1 MRNISEYIMLK
12 GVQWQVVGRCNYD
25 NTPGDWAAYK
35 ALTYNEQYKGEEVL
49 LLRSCGY
56 PPLSN
61 KNIISFKEYIDQVK
75 SLKVS
80 KGYRRATYKDIED
93 GKKVCLRDDGSGKP
107 SYEYDYNC
115 VGGPITNKES
125 DAKYINIS
133 SSPSNTRWVR
143 LHDLCIKR

>member
-80 KGYRRATYKDIED
+80 KGYLRATYKDIEQTKNRTQSISTYLARLVIRF
-93 GKKVCLRDDGSGKP
+93 GL
-107 SYEYDYNC
+107 DYMICASKDNF
-115 VGGPITNKES
+115 TKW
-125 DAKYINIS
+125 D
-133 SSPSNTRWVR
+133 
-143 LHDLCIKR
+143 